1 MHISSKAMLKA
12 LLCACAALASG
23 QAAAKWYTVTGTAPI
38 MDSVSQARDEAVND
52 AIRNAML
59 EAGAQVSIVSDFK
72 GGVLQHNS
80 MSVQS
85 SVPVRRVVVTEEQK
99 TAGRV
104 SVTAK
109 VLLDDEHQRT
119 CAASRLR
126 KSVVPIAFSYRDQNA
141 YQGSAGVENLNQE
154 ISADVYQAL
163 SKSPALAVRP
173 PVSATL
179 QGTGYGSAPGGEL
192 RDELI
197 GLGRQN
203 QAGFIV
209 TGTIDSAAA
218 SDAGSGVLDKL
229 FYQRTRS
236 ISFSVTVYDARNG
249 SQLFTQNYQAV
260 ADWPFKQGEFIDLR
274 SEQFKGSAYG
284 TRVHQLTERAASDII
299 GALQCRMPSAS
310 IIDLDNDGFII
321 DLGSENGI
329 QPGMKFTIG
338 QTSETVAPDGGTYGR
353 MDKARGI
360 YVVDK
365 VYPTSARLKPADLN
379 DNLLNVRVNDQVEM
393 AE

>member
-1 MHISSKAMLKA
+1 MQFSHKAMVRA
-12 LLCACAALASG
+12 LLCAGAVMASQ
-23 QAAAKWYTVTGTAPI
+23 QAAARWYTVTGTAPI
-38 MDSVSQARDEAVND
+38 MDSVAQARDEAVND

-85 SVPVRRVVVTEEQK
+85 SVPVRRVLVTEEQK
-99 TAGRV
+99 TSGRV
-104 SVTAK
+104 TVTAK

-141 YQGSAGVENLNQE
+141 YQGSAGIESLNQE
-154 ISADVYQAL
+154 VGSAVYEAL
-163 SKSPALAVRP
+163 AKSPALAVRA
-173 PVSATL
+173 PVNASL
-179 QGTGYGSAPGGEL
+179 GGTGYGNAPGGEL
-192 RDELI
+192 RDELV

-229 FYQRTRS
+229 FYQRTRT

-260 ADWPFKQGEFIDLR
+260 TDWPFKQGEF
-274 SEQFKGSAYG
+274 
-284 TRVHQLTERAASDII
+284 
-299 GALQCRMPSAS
+299 
-310 IIDLDNDGFII
+310 
-321 DLGSENGI
+321 
-329 QPGMKFTIG
+329 
-338 QTSETVAPDGGTYGR
+338 
-353 MDKARGI
+353 
-360 YVVDK
+360 
-365 VYPTSARLKPADLN
+365 
-379 DNLLNVRVNDQVEM
+379 
-393 AE
+393 